1 MNKYDIVIIGSGAAG
16 MMAAWKAAKAGLK
29 CVVLEKGKNLLASN
43 ASRCGGP
50 SLADTKLQREAN
62 ATVTVEQLFSHMY
75 GFSRGTVH
83 AALLHNALEKGSEVE
98 SVLLGAG
105 ITMTLLE
112 DAYGVGFRARQM
124 FITRP
129 TERWQL
135 LFDALKA
142 LNVEI
147 RLQVQA
153 DHLMMDESGKVI
165 GIRVT
170 NLQVNDQNNQ
180 QVNTE
185 CQQEDIYADAVIV
198 ATGGY
203 LGNEEMIKAH
213 FGDIHVGQLGSKLS
227 DGAGIQMVLEAGGM
241 LDRNWGICSNE
252 FGGYHS
258 KMVKRRS
265 SNLYFAIGGGLLVDR
280 NGRRFM
286 NEQYLSD
293 EPLSLG
299 GEMTLREGKYYA
311 VLDDTYYHAVE
322 SQTLYDFYGRPEA
335 WHAGKTT
342 HDRKQPWKAE
352 DLEKD
357 IADGIAAKADT
368 IEALAEEFGLSNLV
382 QTVAEYNQMC
392 ADGKDS
398 VFGKDSYLMKPLL
411 KAPFYIFEYEPSA
424 WCTIGG
430 VKTDEY
436 CRALTPASKP
446 IEGLYVAGVDNG
458 SCYTVPYYNNEGA
471 AVGLAFT
478 TGILAGGNAAEYV
491 MKLNE

>member
-1 MNKYDIVIIGSGAAG
+1 MNKYDVIVIGSGAAG
-16 MMAAWKAAKAGLK
+16 MMAAWKAAKAGLH
-29 CVVLEKGKNLLASN
+29 CVVLEKGKNIVASN
-43 ASRCGGP
+43 AARCGGP
-50 SLADTKLQREAN
+50 SLADTKLQREAI

-83 AALLHNALEKGSEVE
+83 AALLHNALEKGREVE
-98 SVLLGAG
+98 SVLLDAG
-105 ITMTLLE
+105 ITMMLLE
-112 DAYGVGFRARQM
+112 DTYGVGFRARQL
-124 FITRP
+124 FTTQP
-129 TERWQL
+129 LKRWQL
-135 LFDALKA
+135 LADALNV

-153 DHLMMDESGKVI
+153 EQLIMNESGKVI
-165 GIRVT
+165 GVSVI
-170 NLQVNDQNNQ
+170 NLQERQLESDMQI
-180 QVNTE
+180 
-185 CQQEDIYADAVIV
+185 QQEIFYSDAVIV

-203 LGNEEMIKAH
+203 LGNEEMVKAH
-213 FGDIHVGQLGSKLS
+213 FGDIHVGPLGSKLS
-227 DGAGIQMVLEAGGM
+227 DGAGIRMVLEAGGM

-258 KMVKRRS
+258 KMKKRRS

-286 NEQYLSD
+286 NEQYMSD

-299 GEMTLREGKYYA
+299 GEMTLREGTYYA
-311 VLDDTYYHAVE
+311 VVDDDYYHALE
-322 SQTLYDFYGRPEA
+322 NQTIYDFYGRPEV

-357 IADGIAAKADT
+357 ITDGIAAKADT

-392 ADGKDS
+392 ADGKDA
-398 VFGKDSYLMKPLL
+398 VFGKESYLMKPLL

-436 CRALTPASKP
+436 CRALTPESKP

-458 SCYTVPYYNNEGA
+458 SCYTAPYYNNEGA

-478 TGILAGGNAAEYV
+478 TGILAGENAAEYV